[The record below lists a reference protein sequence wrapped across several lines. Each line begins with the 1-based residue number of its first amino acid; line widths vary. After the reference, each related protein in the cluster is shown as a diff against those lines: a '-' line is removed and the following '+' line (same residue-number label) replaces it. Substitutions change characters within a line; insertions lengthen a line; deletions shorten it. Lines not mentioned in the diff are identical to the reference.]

1 MPGPGDEGVTGDDHR
16 VQPGL
21 IAPGADRYMQLRP
34 SLAGDLPHIDSK
46 PDGGERMDAIA
57 LLKEDHDKAKKLM
70 TELEETTE
78 RGVKTRQQEWT
89 KLLKELT
96 IHENI
101 EEEIFYPALHEV
113 DDKELKDIVL
123 EALEEHHLVDDI
135 VEQLKGTPFEDE
147 HWAAKFK
154 VTKENVEHH
163 IEEEETEMF
172 KLVRKN
178 FKKEELE
185 ELGARMEAAKAE
197 QMAEAMPERD
207 QVEL

>member
-1 MPGPGDEGVTGDDHR
+1 
-16 VQPGL
+16 
-21 IAPGADRYMQLRP
+21 
-34 SLAGDLPHIDSK
+34 
-46 PDGGERMDAIA
+46 MDAIA
-57 LLKEDHDKAKKLM
+57 LLKADHANAKKLM

-78 RGVKTRQQEWT
+78 RGVKTREQMWT

-101 EEEIFYPALHEV
+101 EEEVFYPALAKHP
-113 DDKELKDIVL
+113 KARDIVL

-135 VEQLKGTPFEDE
+135 VEQLKGTPFDDE
-147 HWAAKFK
+147 HWGAKFK

-172 KLVRKN
+172 KITRQV
-178 FKKEELE
+178 FTKEELE
-185 ELGARMEAAKAE
+185 ELGASMEASKAE
-197 QMAEAMPERD
+197 QMKEAMPERD

>member
-1 MPGPGDEGVTGDDHR
+1 MEEPT
-16 VQPGL
+16 
-21 IAPGADRYMQLRP
+21 
-34 SLAGDLPHIDSK
+34 
-46 PDGGERMDAIA
+46 MDAIA
-57 LLKEDHDKAKKLM
+57 LLREDHANAKKLM

-78 RGVKTRQQEWT
+78 RGVKTREQKWT

-101 EEEIFYPALHEV
+101 EEEIFYPALAKHPQAR
-113 DDKELKDIVL
+113 DIVL

-135 VEQLKGTPFEDE
+135 VEQLKDTPFDDE

-172 KLVRKN
+172 KITRQVLT
-178 FKKEELE
+178 KEELE
-185 ELGARMEAAKAE
+185 ELGASMGARKAE
-197 QMAEAMPERD
+197 QMKEAMPGRD

>member
-1 MPGPGDEGVTGDDHR
+1 MN
-16 VQPGL
+16 
-21 IAPGADRYMQLRP
+21 
-34 SLAGDLPHIDSK
+34 
-46 PDGGERMDAIA
+46 AIA

-70 TELEETTE
+70 AELADTTE
-78 RGVKTRQQEWT
+78 RGVKTREQKWT

-101 EEEIFYPALHEV
+101 EEEIFYPALHHV

-135 VEQLKGTPFEDE
+135 VEQLKDTPFDDE

-172 KLVRKN
+172 KLVRRN
-178 FKKEELE
+178 FGEDELE
-185 ELGARMEAAKAE
+185 ELGSRMEASKAE
-197 QMAEAMPERD
+197 QMKEAMPERD

>member
-1 MPGPGDEGVTGDDHR
+1 
-16 VQPGL
+16 
-21 IAPGADRYMQLRP
+21 
-34 SLAGDLPHIDSK
+34 
-46 PDGGERMDAIA
+46 MDAIA
-57 LLKEDHDKAKKLM
+57 LLKADHAKAKKLM

-78 RGVKTRQQEWT
+78 RGVKTREQMWT

-101 EEEIFYPALHEV
+101 EEEVFYPALAKHP
-113 DDKELKDIVL
+113 KARDIVL

-135 VEQLKGTPFEDE
+135 VEQLKGTPFDDE
-147 HWAAKFK
+147 HWGAKFK

-172 KLVRKN
+172 KITRQV
-178 FKKEELE
+178 FTKEELE
-185 ELGARMEAAKAE
+185 ELGASMEASKAE
-197 QMAEAMPERD
+197 QMKEAMPERD

>member
-1 MPGPGDEGVTGDDHR
+1 
-16 VQPGL
+16 
-21 IAPGADRYMQLRP
+21 
-34 SLAGDLPHIDSK
+34 
-46 PDGGERMDAIA
+46 MDALA

-70 TELEETTE
+70 EELAQTTE
-78 RGVKTRQQEWT
+78 RGVKTRQEKWT

-101 EEEIFYPALHEV
+101 EEEIFYPALAENQ
-113 DDKELKDIVL
+113 KLKDIVL

-147 HWAAKFK
+147 HWSAKFK

-163 IEEEETEMF
+163 IEEEEGPMF
-172 KLVRKN
+172 AAVRKS
-178 FKKEELE
+178 FSKEELE
-185 ELGARMEAAKAE
+185 DLGSR
-197 QMAEAMPERD
+197 MAESKEMQMQEPMPERE